1 MENNSPFFTAFCLCF
16 LFGVSLFLGSFG
28 NVLAQTAQSAGASRQ
43 ETPNRKIGEPTSQLP
58 QHITGGFDLPNGWR
72 ITPAGKPI
80 VETEDMVLKM
90 VAAPDGRA
98 VIATHSGYN
107 PHGLVVID
115 TRTHAAVQRIGLKS
129 TWLGLAWAPDGKTL

>member
-1 MENNSPFFTAFCLCF
+1 MKTMSRFSQRFI
-16 LFGVSLFLGSFG
+16 LGSLLASSYLCLFSK
-28 NVLAQTAQSAGASRQ
+28 VLAQTAQPAGVGRREAQ
-43 ETPNRKIGEPTSQLP
+43 NRKIGEPTSQLP

-72 ITPAGKPI
+72 ITPAGNPI

-107 PHGLVVID
+107 L
-115 TRTHAAVQRIGLKS
+115 
-129 TWLGLAWAPDGKTL
+129 